1 MEIKRDYYLNELI
14 DRLDNGLIKIITGIR
29 RCGKSYLLNTIF
41 KNYLVGQ
48 GIDNEH
54 IIQLSLDE
62 NKNKKFLDPDVL
74 DEYIRSLIIDGN
86 KYYLLLDEI
95 QEVKDF
101 ESVLIG
107 FMHINNV
114 EIYVTGSNSK
124 FLSSDI
130 VTEFRG
136 RGDEI
141 RVYPL
146 SFAEF
151 YSVYDGSEEK
161 ALSEYYTYGGLP
173 LTVLAKTDNSKIN
186 YLRTQKDNVYIND
199 IVDRNNIQ
207 NKEELEMLVQ
217 IIASDIGCLTNPL
230 KLSNSFKERDRQS
243 TMTDKTIYN
252 YLGYLQDAFMIEK
265 ARRFDVRGKRF
276 IETPQKYYF
285 TDMGIRNS
293 FLDFRQS
300 EEISHTMENVIYIEL
315 KKRGY
320 NVDVGS
326 VEIREGDA
334 KKQLEI
340 DFVANK
346 GNNKIYIQSALEMKT
361 GEKVRQEQKSLL
373 NVNDFFKKII
383 IGGDNVKR
391 SRYDNGII
399 KFPLG
404 IFIESGAHF
413 TRQVSLK
420 YKAWL
425 VYHVL
430 YPVMKFGVLKFNCVN
445 SK

>member
-1 MEIKRDYYLNELI
+1 MEIKRDYYLKELI
-14 DRLDNGLIKIITGIR
+14 DRIDNGLIKIITGIR
-29 RCGKSYLLNTIF
+29 RCGKSYLLNVIF
-41 KNYLVGQ
+41 KNYLIEQ
-48 GIDNEH
+48 GVDEEH

-62 NKNKKFLDPDVL
+62 NKNKKYLNPDIL
-74 DEYIRSLIIDGN
+74 DEYIRSLIEDEN
-86 KYYLLLDEI
+86 KYYILLDEV
-95 QEVKDF
+95 QEVKEF

-107 FMHINNV
+107 FMHIRNL
-114 EIYVTGSNSK
+114 ELYVTGSNSK

-146 SFAEF
+146 SFSEF
-151 YSVYDGSEEK
+151 YSVYNGSEEK
-161 ALSEYYTYGGLP
+161 ALNEYYTFGGLP
-173 LTVLAKTDNSKIN
+173 LTVLSKTDNTKIN
-186 YLRTQKDNVYIND
+186 YLRAQKDNVYIND
-199 IVDRNNIQ
+199 IVDRNKIQ

-230 KLSNSFKERDRQS
+230 KLSNNFKERDKLS

-293 FLDFRQS
+293 FIDFRQS
-300 EEISHTMENVIYIEL
+300 EEISHIMENVIYIEL

-326 VEIREGDA
+326 VEIREGDK

-361 GEKVRQEQKSLL
+361 ADKVKQEQKSLL

-383 IGGDNVKR
+383 IVGDNVKR

-399 KFPLG
+399 LMG
-404 IFIESGAHF
+404 IYDFLLDEN
-413 TRQVSLK
+413 SLN
-420 YKAWL
+420 Y
-425 VYHVL
+425 
-430 YPVMKFGVLKFNCVN
+430 
-445 SK
+445 

>member
-1 MEIKRDYYLNELI
+1 MEIKRDYYLQEII
-14 DRLDNGLIKIITGIR
+14 DRMDNGLIKVITGIR

-41 KNYLVGQ
+41 KNYLLEQ
-48 GIDNEH
+48 GIDEKH

-62 NKNKKFLDPDVL
+62 NINKKFLDPDVL
-74 DEYIRSLIIDGN
+74 DEHIRKLIKDEK
-86 KYYLLLDEI
+86 KYFIILDEV
-95 QEVKDF
+95 QKVKEF

-107 FMHINNV
+107 FMHISNV
-114 EIYVTGSNSK
+114 DIYVTGSNSK

-130 VTEFRG
+130 ITEFRG

-141 RVYPL
+141 KVYPL
-146 SFAEF
+146 SFSEF
-151 YSVYDGSEEK
+151 YSIYDGSEEK
-161 ALSEYYTYGGLP
+161 ALNEYYIYGGLP
-173 LTVLAKTDNSKIN
+173 LAVLAKTENAKTN
-186 YLRTQKDNVYIND
+186 YLNTQKNNVYIND
-199 IVDRNNIQ
+199 IIDRDKIQ
-207 NKEELEMLVQ
+207 NKEEFEMLVQ

-230 KLSNSFKERDRQS
+230 KLSNNFKERDRS
-243 TMTDKTIYN
+243 SSMTDKTIYN

-265 ARRFDVRGKRF
+265 AKRFDVRGKKF

-300 EEISHTMENVIYIEL
+300 EEISHTMENVIYLEL

-326 VEIREGDA
+326 VEIREGDR

-361 GEKVRQEQKSLL
+361 KEKVIQEQKSLL

-383 IGGDNVKR
+383 IVGDNVTR

-399 KFPLG
+399 LMSIYDFLLDN
-404 IFIESGAHF
+404 ES
-413 TRQVSLK
+413 LM
-420 YKAWL
+420 Y
-425 VYHVL
+425 
-430 YPVMKFGVLKFNCVN
+430 
-445 SK
+445 

>member
-1 MEIKRDYYLNELI
+1 MEINRDYYLNELI
-14 DRLDNGLIKIITGIR
+14 DRIDNQLIKIVTGIR
-29 RCGKSYLLNTIF
+29 RCGKSYLLNVIF
-41 KNYLVGQ
+41 KKYLIEQ
-48 GIDNEH
+48 GIDEEH

-62 NKNKKFLDPDVL
+62 NKNKKYLDPDVL
-74 DEYIRSLIIDGN
+74 DEYIRSLIKDEN

-107 FMHINNV
+107 FMHMNNV

-151 YSVYDGSEEK
+151 YSVYEGSEEI

-173 LTVLAKTDNSKIN
+173 LAVLAKTDNAKIN
-186 YLRTQKDNVYIND
+186 YLRAQKDNVYIND
-199 IVDRNNIQ
+199 IVERNKIQ

-230 KLSNSFKERDRQS
+230 KLSNNFKERDKTS

-265 ARRFDVRGKRF
+265 ARRFDVRGKKF

-361 GEKVRQEQKSLL
+361 AEKVKQEQKSLL

-383 IGGDNVKR
+383 IVGDNIKR

-399 KFPLG
+399 LMSIYDFLLD
-404 IFIESGAHF
+404 AH
-413 TRQVSLK
+413 SLE
-420 YKAWL
+420 Y
-425 VYHVL
+425 
-430 YPVMKFGVLKFNCVN
+430 
-445 SK
+445 

>member
-1 MEIKRDYYLNELI
+1 MEIKRDYYLKELV

-41 KNYLVGQ
+41 KNYLLEQ
-48 GIDNEH
+48 GTDKEH

-62 NKNKKFLDPDVL
+62 RTNFKYLDPDEL
-74 DEYIRSLIIDGN
+74 DEYIRSLIMDEK
-86 KYYLLLDEI
+86 KYYILLDEI
-95 QEVKDF
+95 QEVKEF

-146 SFAEF
+146 SFSEF
-151 YSVYDGSEEK
+151 YSVYEGSEEK

-173 LTVLAKTDNSKIN
+173 LAIMAKTDNAKRN
-186 YLRTQKDNVYIND
+186 YLKKQKDNVYIND
-199 IVDRNNIQ
+199 IVDRNNVQ
-207 NKEELEMLVQ
+207 KQEELEMLVQ
-217 IIASDIGCLTNPL
+217 MVASDIGSLTNPL
-230 KLSNSFKERDRQS
+230 KLSNNFKERDRMS

-252 YLGYLQDAFMIEK
+252 YLGYLQDAFIIEK

-300 EEISHTMENVIYIEL
+300 EEISHLMENVIYIEL

-326 VEIREGDA
+326 VEIREGNT

-361 GEKVRQEQKSLL
+361 REKVEQEQKSLV

-383 IGGDNVKR
+383 IVGDNIKR
-391 SRYDNGII
+391 SRYENGII
-399 KFPLG
+399 IMSIYDFLLEP
-404 IFIESGAHF
+404 ESL
-413 TRQVSLK
+413 S
-420 YKAWL
+420 Y
-425 VYHVL
+425 
-430 YPVMKFGVLKFNCVN
+430 
-445 SK
+445 

>member
-1 MEIKRDYYLNELI
+1 MEIKRDYYLQELI
-14 DRLDNGLIKIITGIR
+14 DRIDNQLIKIITGIR
-29 RCGKSYLLNTIF
+29 RCGKSYLLNVIF
-41 KNYLVGQ
+41 KNYLLEQ
-48 GIDNEH
+48 GINNDH

-62 NKNKKFLDPDVL
+62 NKNKKYLDPDIL
-74 DEYIRSLIIDGN
+74 DEYVRSLIKDN
-86 KYYLLLDEI
+86 DKYYILLDEI
-95 QEVKDF
+95 QEVKNF

-107 FMHINNV
+107 FLHINNA

-146 SFAEF
+146 SFVEF
-151 YSVYDGSEEK
+151 YSVYEGSVEI

-173 LTVLAKTDNSKIN
+173 LTVLSKTDNSKIN
-186 YLRTQKDNVYIND
+186 YLKTQKDNVYIND
-199 IVDRNNIQ
+199 IIDRNNIQ

-230 KLSNSFKERDRQS
+230 KLSNNFKERDKTS

-265 ARRFDVRGKRF
+265 ARRFDVRGKKF

-300 EEISHTMENVIYIEL
+300 EEISHIMENVIYIEL

-326 VEIREGDA
+326 VEIREGNA

-361 GEKVRQEQKSLL
+361 SEKVKQEQKSLI

-383 IGGDNVKR
+383 IVGDNIKR

-399 KFPLG
+399 LMSIYDFLLD
-404 IFIESGAHF
+404 AN
-413 TRQVSLK
+413 SLE
-420 YKAWL
+420 Y
-425 VYHVL
+425 
-430 YPVMKFGVLKFNCVN
+430 
-445 SK
+445 

>member
-14 DRLDNGLIKIITGIR
+14 DRIDNQLIKIVTGIR
-29 RCGKSYLLNTIF
+29 RCGKSYLLNVIF
-41 KNYLVGQ
+41 KNYLVEQ
-48 GIDNEH
+48 GTDQEH

-62 NKNKKFLDPDVL
+62 NKNKKYLDPDVL
-74 DEYIRSLIIDGN
+74 DEYIRSLIKDEN

-114 EIYVTGSNSK
+114 EIFVTGSNSK

-136 RGDEI
+136 RGDEV

-151 YSVYDGSEEK
+151 YSIYDGTEEK
-161 ALSEYYTYGGLP
+161 ALNEYYTYGGLP
-173 LTVLAKTDNSKIN
+173 LTVLAKTDNAKIN
-186 YLRTQKDNVYIND
+186 YLKTQKDNVYIND
-199 IVDRNNIQ
+199 IVERNNIQ

-230 KLSNSFKERDRQS
+230 KLSNNFKERDKLS

-326 VEIREGDA
+326 VEIREGNT

-361 GEKVRQEQKSLL
+361 AEKVEQEQKSLV

-383 IGGDNVKR
+383 IVGDNIKR

-399 KFPLG
+399 LMSIYDFLLD
-404 IFIESGAHF
+404 AN
-413 TRQVSLK
+413 SLE
-420 YKAWL
+420 Y
-425 VYHVL
+425 
-430 YPVMKFGVLKFNCVN
+430 
-445 SK
+445 

>member
-14 DRLDNGLIKIITGIR
+14 DRIDNKLIKIITGIR

-41 KNYLVGQ
+41 KNYLIEQ
-48 GIDNEH
+48 GIDEEH
-54 IIQLSLDE
+54 IIQLSFDE
-62 NKNKKFLDPDVL
+62 KKNKKYIDPDVL
-74 DEYIRSLIIDGN
+74 DEYIRSLIKDN
-86 KYYLLLDEI
+86 EKYYLLLDEI
-95 QEVKDF
+95 QEVEEF

-107 FMHINNV
+107 FMHIDNV

-141 RVYPL
+141 RIYPL

-151 YSVYDGSEEK
+151 YSVYNGSEEK

-173 LTVLAKTDNSKIN
+173 LTVLAKTDNAKIN
-186 YLRTQKDNVYIND
+186 YLKTQKDNVYIND
-199 IVDRNNIQ
+199 IVDRNKIQ
-207 NKEELEMLVQ
+207 NREELEILVQ

-230 KLSNSFKERDRQS
+230 KLSNHFKERDRS
-243 TMTDKTIYN
+243 SSMTDKTIYN

-265 ARRFDVRGKRF
+265 AKRFDVRGKKF

-320 NVDVGS
+320 NVDVGT

-361 GEKVRQEQKSLL
+361 KEKVVQEQKSLI

-383 IGGDNVKR
+383 IVGSNIKR
-391 SRYDNGII
+391 TRYDNGII
-399 KFPLG
+399 LMG
-404 IFIESGAHF
+404 IHDFLLDMN
-413 TRQVSLK
+413 SLD
-420 YKAWL
+420 Y
-425 VYHVL
+425 
-430 YPVMKFGVLKFNCVN
+430 
-445 SK
+445 

>member
-1 MEIKRDYYLNELI
+1 MEIKRDYYLKELI

-41 KNYLVGQ
+41 KNYLLEQ
-48 GIDNEH
+48 GTDKEH

-62 NKNKKFLDPDVL
+62 RTNFKYLDPDEL
-74 DEYIRSLIIDGN
+74 DKYIRSLIMDEK
-86 KYYLLLDEI
+86 KYYILLDEI
-95 QEVKDF
+95 QEVKEF

-151 YSVYDGSEEK
+151 YSVYEGSEEK

-173 LTVLAKTDNSKIN
+173 LAIMAKTDNAKIN
-186 YLRTQKDNVYIND
+186 YLKTQKDNVYIND
-199 IVDRNNIQ
+199 IVDRNNVQ
-207 NKEELEMLVQ
+207 NQEELEMLVQ
-217 IIASDIGCLTNPL
+217 IVASDIGSLTNPL
-230 KLSNSFKERDRQS
+230 KLSNNLKERDRMS

-252 YLGYLQDAFMIEK
+252 YLGYLQDAFIIEK

-300 EEISHTMENVIYIEL
+300 EEISHSMENVIYIEL

-326 VEIREGDA
+326 VEIREGNT

-346 GNNKIYIQSALEMKT
+346 GNNKIYIQSALEMRT
-361 GEKVRQEQKSLL
+361 REKVEQEQKSLV

-383 IGGDNVKR
+383 IVGDNIKR
-391 SRYDNGII
+391 SRYENGII
-399 KFPLG
+399 IMSIYDFLLDP
-404 IFIESGAHF
+404 ESL
-413 TRQVSLK
+413 S
-420 YKAWL
+420 Y
-425 VYHVL
+425 
-430 YPVMKFGVLKFNCVN
+430 
-445 SK
+445 

>member
-1 MEIKRDYYLNELI
+1 MEIKRDYYLKELI
-14 DRLDNGLIKIITGIR
+14 DRIDNGLIKIITGIR

-41 KNYLVGQ
+41 KNYLIEQ
-48 GIDNEH
+48 GTDEEH

-62 NKNKKFLDPDVL
+62 NKNKKYLNPDVL
-74 DEYIRSLIIDGN
+74 DEYIRSLIKDKN
-86 KYYLLLDEI
+86 KYYILLDEI

-136 RGDEI
+136 RGDEV

-151 YSVYDGSEEK
+151 FSVYDGSEER
-161 ALSEYYTYGGLP
+161 ALSEYYTFGGLP
-173 LTVLAKTDNSKIN
+173 LTILAKSDNSKIN

-199 IVDRNNIQ
+199 IVDRNKIQ

-230 KLSNSFKERDRQS
+230 KLSNNFRERDKLS

-276 IETPQKYYF
+276 IDTPQKYYF

-315 KKRGY
+315 RKRGY

-361 GEKVRQEQKSLL
+361 AEKVQQEQKSLL

-383 IGGDNVKR
+383 IVGDNIKR
-391 SRYDNGII
+391 SRFDNGII
-399 KFPLG
+399 IMSIYDFLLD
-404 IFIESGAHF
+404 AN
-413 TRQVSLK
+413 SLE
-420 YKAWL
+420 Y
-425 VYHVL
+425 
-430 YPVMKFGVLKFNCVN
+430 
-445 SK
+445 

>member
-1 MEIKRDYYLNELI
+1 MEIKRDYYLKELI
-14 DRLDNGLIKIITGIR
+14 DRIDNGLIKIITGIR
-29 RCGKSYLLNTIF
+29 RCGKSYLLNIIF
-41 KNYLVGQ
+41 KNYLIEQ
-48 GIDNEH
+48 GVDKEH

-62 NKNKKFLDPDVL
+62 NKNKKYLEPDSL
-74 DEYIRSLIIDGN
+74 DEYIRSLIKDKN
-86 KYYLLLDEI
+86 KYYILLDEV

-101 ESVLIG
+101 EAVLIG
-107 FMHINNV
+107 FMHINNL

-146 SFAEF
+146 SFSEF

-161 ALSEYYTYGGLP
+161 ALNEYYTFGGLP
-173 LTVLAKTDNSKIN
+173 LTVLSKTDNTKIN
-186 YLRTQKDNVYIND
+186 YLKAQKDNVYIND
-199 IVDRNNIQ
+199 IVDRNKIQ

-230 KLSNSFKERDRQS
+230 KLSNNFKERDKFS

-265 ARRFDVRGKRF
+265 VKRFDVKRNRV
-276 IETPQKYYF
+276 IKTPQKYYF

-300 EEISHTMENVIYIEL
+300 EEISHIMENVIYIEL

-326 VEIREGDA
+326 VEIREGDK

-361 GEKVRQEQKSLL
+361 VDKVKQEQRSLL

-383 IGGDNVKR
+383 IVGDNVKR
-391 SRYDNGII
+391 SRYENGII
-399 KFPLG
+399 LMSIYDFLLD
-404 IFIESGAHF
+404 EN
-413 TRQVSLK
+413 SLN
-420 YKAWL
+420 Y
-425 VYHVL
+425 
-430 YPVMKFGVLKFNCVN
+430 
-445 SK
+445 

>member
-1 MEIKRDYYLNELI
+1 MEIKRDYYLKELI
-14 DRLDNGLIKIITGIR
+14 DRIDNQLIKIITGIR

-41 KNYLVGQ
+41 KNYLIEQ

-62 NKNKKFLDPDVL
+62 NINKKYLDPDEL
-74 DEYIRSLIIDGN
+74 DSYIRSLIKDNN

-95 QEVKDF
+95 QEVKNF

-107 FMHINNV
+107 FMHINNI

-146 SFAEF
+146 SFLEF
-151 YSVYDGSEEK
+151 YSVYDGSYER
-161 ALSEYYTYGGLP
+161 ALSEYYTFGGLP
-173 LTVLAKTDNSKIN
+173 LTILLKTDTSKIN
-186 YLRTQKDNVYIND
+186 YLKMQKDNVYIND
-199 IVDRNNIQ
+199 IVDRNNIK

-217 IIASDIGCLTNPL
+217 IIASDIGSLTNPL
-230 KLSNSFKERDRQS
+230 KLSNVFKERDRQS
-243 TMTDKTIYN
+243 SMSDKTIYN
-252 YLGYLQDAFMIEK
+252 YLEYLQNAFIIEK
-265 ARRFDVRGKRF
+265 ARRFDVRGKKF

-300 EEISHTMENVIYIEL
+300 DELSHTMENVIYIEL

-326 VEIREGDA
+326 VPIREGNTQ
-334 KKQLEI
+334 KQLEI
-340 DFVANK
+340 DFIANK
-346 GNNKIYIQSALEMKT
+346 GNNKIYIQSALEMKST
-361 GEKVRQEQKSLL
+361 EKIKQEQKSLI

-383 IGGDNVKR
+383 IVGNDVKR

-399 KFPLG
+399 LMSIYDFLLDPN
-404 IFIESGAHF
+404 
-413 TRQVSLK
+413 SLD
-420 YKAWL
+420 Y
-425 VYHVL
+425 
-430 YPVMKFGVLKFNCVN
+430 
-445 SK
+445 

>member
-1 MEIKRDYYLNELI
+1 MEIKRDFYLNELI
-14 DRLDNGLIKIITGIR
+14 EGLDNGLVKIVTGIR
-29 RCGKSYLLNTIF
+29 RCGKSYLLDPIF
-41 KNYLVGQ
+41 KNYLMDQ
-48 GIDNEH
+48 GVKEDH
-54 IIQLSLDE
+54 IIKLDLDE
-62 NKNKKFLDPDVL
+62 RDNYIYHNPDELNKYVKSKIIDKDKYYVIL
-74 DEYIRSLIIDGN
+74 DEVQ
-86 KYYLLLDEI
+86 KVE
-95 QEVKDF
+95 EF

-107 FMHINNV
+107 FLHMKNV

-130 VTEFRG
+130 ITEFRG
-136 RGDEI
+136 RGFEI
-141 RVYPL
+141 KVYPL
-146 SFAEF
+146 SFSEY
-151 YSVYDGSEEK
+151 YSIYDGSEER
-161 ALSEYYTYGGLP
+161 ALNEYYTYGGLP
-173 LTVLAKTDNSKIN
+173 LSVLAKSDDAKIN
-186 YLRTQKDNVYIND
+186 YLKSQKENVYIND
-199 IVDRNNIQ
+199 IVERNNVQ

-217 IIASDIGCLTNPL
+217 IVASDIGSLTNPL
-230 KLSNSFKERDRQS
+230 KLSNCFRERDKSS

-300 EEISHTMENVIYIEL
+300 EEISHTMENVIYLEL

-326 VEIREGDA
+326 VEIREGDK

-361 GEKVRQEQKSLL
+361 KEKVEQEQKSLL

-383 IGGDNVKR
+383 IVGDNITK
-391 SRYDNGII
+391 SRYDNGIVI
-399 KFPLG
+399 MSIYDFLLDMD
-404 IFIESGAHF
+404 
-413 TRQVSLK
+413 SLN
-420 YKAWL
+420 Y
-425 VYHVL
+425 
-430 YPVMKFGVLKFNCVN
+430 
-445 SK
+445 

>member
-1 MEIKRDYYLNELI
+1 MEIKRDYYLKELI
-14 DRLDNGLIKIITGIR
+14 DRIDNGLIKIITGIR
-29 RCGKSYLLNTIF
+29 RCGKSYLLNVIF
-41 KNYLVGQ
+41 KNYLLGE
-48 GIDNEH
+48 GIVKEH

-62 NKNKKFLDPDVL
+62 NRNKKYLDPDIL
-74 DEYIRSLIIDGN
+74 DSYIRNLIKDNN
-86 KYYLLLDEI
+86 KYYLLLDEV

-107 FMHINNV
+107 FMHISNL

-146 SFAEF
+146 SFSEF
-151 YSVYDGSEEK
+151 YSVYNGSEEK
-161 ALSEYYTYGGLP
+161 ALNEYYTFGGLP
-173 LTVLAKTDNSKIN
+173 LTVLSKTDNTKIN

-199 IVDRNNIQ
+199 IVDRNKIQ

-217 IIASDIGCLTNPL
+217 IVASDIGCLTNPL
-230 KLSNSFKERDRQS
+230 KLSNNFKERDKLS

-293 FLDFRQS
+293 FIDFRQS
-300 EEISHTMENVIYIEL
+300 EEISHIMENVIYIEL

-326 VEIREGDA
+326 VEIREGNT

-361 GEKVRQEQKSLL
+361 ADKVKQEQKSLL

-383 IGGDNVKR
+383 IVGDNIKK

-399 KFPLG
+399 LMSIYDFLLD
-404 IFIESGAHF
+404 EN
-413 TRQVSLK
+413 SLN
-420 YKAWL
+420 Y
-425 VYHVL
+425 
-430 YPVMKFGVLKFNCVN
+430 
-445 SK
+445 

>member
-1 MEIKRDYYLNELI
+1 MEIKRDYYLKELV

-41 KNYLVGQ
+41 KNYLLEQ
-48 GIDNEH
+48 GTDKEH

-62 NKNKKFLDPDVL
+62 RTNFKYLDPDEL
-74 DEYIRSLIIDGN
+74 DEYIRSLIMDEK
-86 KYYLLLDEI
+86 KYYILLDEI
-95 QEVKDF
+95 QEVKEF

-151 YSVYDGSEEK
+151 YSVYEGSEEK

-173 LTVLAKTDNSKIN
+173 LAIMAKTDNAKIN
-186 YLRTQKDNVYIND
+186 YLKTQKDNVYIND
-199 IVDRNNIQ
+199 IVDRNNVQ
-207 NKEELEMLVQ
+207 NQEELEMLVQ
-217 IIASDIGCLTNPL
+217 IVASDIGSLTNPL
-230 KLSNSFKERDRQS
+230 KLSNNFKERDRMS

-252 YLGYLQDAFMIEK
+252 YLGYLQDAFIIEK

-300 EEISHTMENVIYIEL
+300 EEISHLMENVIYIEL

-326 VEIREGDA
+326 VEIREGNT

-361 GEKVRQEQKSLL
+361 REKVEQEQKSLV

-383 IGGDNVKR
+383 IVGDNIKR
-391 SRYDNGII
+391 SRYENGII
-399 KFPLG
+399 IMSIYDFLLDP
-404 IFIESGAHF
+404 ESL
-413 TRQVSLK
+413 S
-420 YKAWL
+420 Y
-425 VYHVL
+425 
-430 YPVMKFGVLKFNCVN
+430 
-445 SK
+445 

>member
-1 MEIKRDYYLNELI
+1 MEIKRDYYLKELI

-41 KNYLVGQ
+41 KNYLLEQ
-48 GIDNEH
+48 GTDEKH

-62 NKNKKFLDPDVL
+62 RTNSKYLDPDKL
-74 DEYIRSLIIDGN
+74 DKYIRSLIVDEQ
-86 KYYLLLDEI
+86 KYYILLDEI
-95 QEVKDF
+95 QEVKEF

-146 SFAEF
+146 SFSEF
-151 YSVYDGSEEK
+151 YSVYEGSEEK

-173 LTVLAKTDNSKIN
+173 LTVIAKTDNAKIN
-186 YLRTQKDNVYIND
+186 YLKTQKDNVYIND
-199 IVDRNNIQ
+199 IIDRNNVQ

-217 IIASDIGCLTNPL
+217 IVASDIGSLTNPL
-230 KLSNSFKERDRQS
+230 KLSNNFKERDRMS

-252 YLGYLQDAFMIEK
+252 YLGYLQDAFIIEK
-265 ARRFDVRGKRF
+265 AKRFDVRGKRF

-285 TDMGIRNS
+285 TDMGIRSS

-326 VEIREGDA
+326 VEIREGNT

-361 GEKVRQEQKSLL
+361 KEQVEQEQKSLI

-383 IGGDNVKR
+383 IVGDNIKR
-391 SRYDNGII
+391 SRYENGII
-399 KFPLG
+399 IMSIYDFLLDQ
-404 IFIESGAHF
+404 ESL
-413 TRQVSLK
+413 S
-420 YKAWL
+420 Y
-425 VYHVL
+425 
-430 YPVMKFGVLKFNCVN
+430 
-445 SK
+445 

>member
-1 MEIKRDYYLNELI
+1 MEIKRDYYLKELI
-14 DRLDNGLIKIITGIR
+14 DRIDNGLIKIITGIR
-29 RCGKSYLLNTIF
+29 RCGKSYLLNVIF
-41 KNYLVGQ
+41 KNYLIEQGVGE
-48 GIDNEH
+48 EH

-62 NKNKKFLDPDVL
+62 NRNKKYLVPDILDS
-74 DEYIRSLIIDGN
+74 YIRNLVKDNN
-86 KYYLLLDEI
+86 KYYLLLDEV
-95 QEVKDF
+95 QDVKDF

-107 FMHINNV
+107 FMHISNL
-114 EIYVTGSNSK
+114 EIYGTGSNSK

-146 SFAEF
+146 SFSEF
-151 YSVYDGSEEK
+151 YSVYNGSEEK
-161 ALSEYYTYGGLP
+161 ALNEYYTFGGLP
-173 LTVLAKTDNSKIN
+173 LTVLSKTDNTKIN

-199 IVDRNNIQ
+199 LVDRNKIQ

-217 IIASDIGCLTNPL
+217 IVASDIGCLTNPL
-230 KLSNSFKERDRQS
+230 KLSNNFKERDKLS

-252 YLGYLQDAFMIEK
+252 YLNYLQDAFMIEK
-265 ARRFDVRGKRF
+265 ARRFDVRRKKV
-276 IETPQKYYF
+276 IKTPQKYYF

-293 FLDFRQS
+293 FIDFRQS
-300 EEISHTMENVIYIEL
+300 EEISHIMENVIYIEL

-320 NVDVGS
+320 NVYVGS
-326 VEIREGDA
+326 VEIREGNI

-361 GEKVRQEQKSLL
+361 ADKVNQEQKSLL

-383 IGGDNVKR
+383 IVGDNIKK

-399 KFPLG
+399 LMSIYDFLLD
-404 IFIESGAHF
+404 EN
-413 TRQVSLK
+413 SLN
-420 YKAWL
+420 Y
-425 VYHVL
+425 
-430 YPVMKFGVLKFNCVN
+430 
-445 SK
+445 

>member
-14 DRLDNGLIKIITGIR
+14 DRIDNQLIKIITGIR
-29 RCGKSYLLNTIF
+29 RCGKSYLLNIIF
-41 KNYLVGQ
+41 KNYLIQQ
-48 GIDNEH
+48 GTDEEH

-62 NKNKKFLDPDVL
+62 KKNKKYLNPDVL
-74 DEYIRSLIIDGN
+74 DEYIRSLIKDKD
-86 KYYLLLDEI
+86 KYYILLDEI
-95 QEVKDF
+95 QEVQDF

-130 VTEFRG
+130 ITEFRG

-146 SFAEF
+146 TFAEF

-161 ALSEYYTYGGLP
+161 GLSEYYTYGGLP
-173 LTVLAKTDNSKIN
+173 LTVLAKTDNAKTN
-186 YLRTQKDNVYIND
+186 YLKTQKDNVYIND
-199 IVDRNNIQ
+199 IIDRNKIQ

-230 KLSNSFKERDRQS
+230 KLSNNFKERDKTS

-252 YLGYLQDAFMIEK
+252 YLGYLQNAFMIEK
-265 ARRFDVRGKRF
+265 ARRFDVRGKKF

-300 EEISHTMENVIYIEL
+300 EEISHTMENVIYLEL
-315 KKRGY
+315 RKRGY

-361 GEKVRQEQKSLL
+361 KEKVIQEQKSLL

-383 IGGDNVKR
+383 IVGDNIKR

-399 KFPLG
+399 LMSIYDFLLDDN
-404 IFIESGAHF
+404 
-413 TRQVSLK
+413 SLS
-420 YKAWL
+420 Y
-425 VYHVL
+425 
-430 YPVMKFGVLKFNCVN
+430 
-445 SK
+445 

>member
-1 MEIKRDYYLNELI
+1 MEIKRDFYLNELI
-14 DRLDNGLIKIITGIR
+14 EGLDNGLVKIVTGIR
-29 RCGKSYLLNTIF
+29 RCGKSYLLDPIF
-41 KNYLVGQ
+41 KNYLMDQ
-48 GIDNEH
+48 GVKEDH
-54 IIQLSLDE
+54 IIKLDLDE
-62 NKNKKFLDPDVL
+62 RDNYIYHNPDELNKYVKSKIIDKDKYYVIL
-74 DEYIRSLIIDGN
+74 DEVQ
-86 KYYLLLDEI
+86 KVE
-95 QEVKDF
+95 EF

-107 FMHINNV
+107 FLHMKNV

-130 VTEFRG
+130 ITEFRG
-136 RGDEI
+136 RGFEI
-141 RVYPL
+141 KVYPL
-146 SFAEF
+146 SFSEY
-151 YSVYDGSEEK
+151 YSIYDGSEEK
-161 ALSEYYTYGGLP
+161 ALNEYYTYGGLP
-173 LTVLAKTDNSKIN
+173 LSVLAKSDDAKIN
-186 YLRTQKDNVYIND
+186 YLKSQKENVYIND
-199 IVDRNNIQ
+199 IVERNNIQ

-217 IIASDIGCLTNPL
+217 IVASDIGSLTNPL
-230 KLSNSFKERDRQS
+230 KLSNCFKERDKSS

-300 EEISHTMENVIYIEL
+300 EEISHTMENVIYLEL

-326 VEIREGDA
+326 VEIREGDK

-361 GEKVRQEQKSLL
+361 KEKVEQEQKSLL

-383 IGGDNVKR
+383 IVGDNITK
-391 SRYDNGII
+391 SRYDNGIVI
-399 KFPLG
+399 MSIYDFLLDMD
-404 IFIESGAHF
+404 
-413 TRQVSLK
+413 SLN
-420 YKAWL
+420 Y
-425 VYHVL
+425 
-430 YPVMKFGVLKFNCVN
+430 
-445 SK
+445 

>member
-1 MEIKRDYYLNELI
+1 MEIKRDYYLKELI

-41 KNYLVGQ
+41 KNYLIEQ
-48 GIDNEH
+48 GTREEQ

-62 NKNKKFLDPDVL
+62 RSNFKYLDPDEL
-74 DEYIRSLIIDGN
+74 DKYIRSRIIDKS
-86 KYYLLLDEI
+86 KYYILLDEI
-95 QEVKDF
+95 QEVREF

-107 FMHINNV
+107 FMHIDNA

-146 SFAEF
+146 SFSEF

-161 ALSEYYTYGGLP
+161 ALNEYYTYGGLP
-173 LTVLAKTDNSKIN
+173 LTIAAKTDNAKIN
-186 YLRTQKDNVYIND
+186 YLKAQKENVYIND
-199 IVDRNNIQ
+199 IIDRNNVQ

-217 IIASDIGCLTNPL
+217 IVASDIGSLTNPL
-230 KLSNSFKERDRQS
+230 KLSNNFKERDKTS
-243 TMTDKTIYN
+243 TMTDKTIFN
-252 YLGYLQDAFMIEK
+252 YLGYLQDAFIIEK

-326 VEIREGDA
+326 VEIREGSA

-361 GEKVRQEQKSLL
+361 KEKVEQEQKSLI

-383 IGGDNVKR
+383 IVGDNIKR
-391 SRYDNGII
+391 SRYENGII
-399 KFPLG
+399 IMSIYDFLLDL
-404 IFIESGAHF
+404 ES
-413 TRQVSLK
+413 LN
-420 YKAWL
+420 Y
-425 VYHVL
+425 
-430 YPVMKFGVLKFNCVN
+430 
-445 SK
+445 

>member
-1 MEIKRDYYLNELI
+1 MEIKRNFYLNELI
-14 DRLDNGLIKIITGIR
+14 EGLDNGLVKIVTGIR
-29 RCGKSYLLNTIF
+29 RCGKSYLLDPIF
-41 KNYLVGQ
+41 KNYLIENGVKK
-48 GIDNEH
+48 DH
-54 IIQLSLDE
+54 IIKLDLDE
-62 NKNKKFLDPDVL
+62 RDNFIYHNPDELNKYVKDRIVDKDKYYIIL
-74 DEYIRSLIIDGN
+74 DEV
-86 KYYLLLDEI
+86 
-95 QEVKDF
+95 QEVEEF

-107 FMHINNV
+107 FLHMNNV
-114 EIYVTGSNSK
+114 EVYVTGSNSK

-130 VTEFRG
+130 ITEFRG
-136 RGDEI
+136 RGTEI
-141 RVYPL
+141 KVYPL
-146 SFAEF
+146 SFSEY
-151 YSVYDGSEEK
+151 YSIYDGSEER

-173 LTVLAKTDNSKIN
+173 LTVLAKSDDAKIN
-186 YLRTQKDNVYIND
+186 YLKSQKENVYIND
-199 IVDRNNIQ
+199 IVERNNVQ

-217 IIASDIGCLTNPL
+217 IIASDIGSLTNPL
-230 KLSNSFKERDRQS
+230 KLSNSFKERDKLS

-300 EEISHTMENVIYIEL
+300 EEISHTMENVVYLEL

-326 VEIREGDA
+326 VEIREGDK

-361 GEKVRQEQKSLL
+361 KEKVEQEQKSLL
-373 NVNDFFKKII
+373 NVNDFFKKMIVV
-383 IGGDNVKR
+383 GDYIKK
-391 SRYDNGII
+391 SRYENGII
-399 KFPLG
+399 IMSIYDFLLDQ
-404 IFIESGAHF
+404 S
-413 TRQVSLK
+413 SLE
-420 YKAWL
+420 Y
-425 VYHVL
+425 
-430 YPVMKFGVLKFNCVN
+430 
-445 SK
+445 

>member
-14 DRLDNGLIKIITGIR
+14 DRIDNQLIKIITGIR
-29 RCGKSYLLNTIF
+29 RCGKSYILNVIFKDYLLN
-41 KNYLVGQ
+41 Q
-48 GIDNEH
+48 GVNQEH

-62 NKNKKFLDPDVL
+62 NKNKKYLNPDEL
-74 DEYIRSLIIDGN
+74 DEYIRSKIIDDE
-86 KYYLLLDEI
+86 KYFILLDEI

-107 FMHINNV
+107 FMHMKNV

-146 SFAEF
+146 SFSEF
-151 YSVYDGSEEK
+151 YSVFDGSEEK
-161 ALSEYYTYGGLP
+161 ALNEYYTYGGLP
-173 LTVLAKTDNSKIN
+173 LTVISKTDNSKTN
-186 YLRTQKDNVYIND
+186 YLKTQKDNVYIND
-199 IVDRNNIQ
+199 IVDRNKIQ

-230 KLSNSFKERDRQS
+230 KLSNAFKERDKTS

-265 ARRFDVRGKRF
+265 AKRFDIRGKKF

-300 EEISHTMENVIYIEL
+300 EEISHIMENVIYIEL

-326 VEIREGDA
+326 VEIRDGDT

-361 GEKVRQEQKSLL
+361 EEKVKQEQKSLL

-383 IGGDNVKR
+383 IVGDNVKK

-399 KFPLG
+399 LMSIYDFLLDPD
-404 IFIESGAHF
+404 
-413 TRQVSLK
+413 SLQ
-420 YKAWL
+420 Y
-425 VYHVL
+425 
-430 YPVMKFGVLKFNCVN
+430 
-445 SK
+445 

>member
-1 MEIKRDYYLNELI
+1 MEIKRDFYLKELI
-14 DRLDNGLIKIITGIR
+14 DRLDNGLIKIVTGIR
-29 RCGKSYLLNTIF
+29 RCGKSYLLDPIF
-41 KNYLVGQ
+41 KDYLIEQ
-48 GIDNEH
+48 GINKDH
-54 IIQLSLDE
+54 IIKLSLDE
-62 NKNKKFLDPDVL
+62 RTNKKYLDPDEL
-74 DEYIRSLIIDGN
+74 DKYIRSLIIDDE
-86 KYYLLLDEI
+86 KYYLILDEI
-95 QEVKDF
+95 QEVKEF

-146 SFAEF
+146 SFSEF
-151 YSVYDGSEEK
+151 YSVFEGTEEK
-161 ALSEYYTYGGLP
+161 ALNEYYTYGGLP
-173 LTVLAKTDNSKIN
+173 LTLLAKTDNAKTN
-186 YLRTQKDNVYIND
+186 YLKTQKDNVYIND
-199 IVDRNNIQ
+199 IIERNNVK

-217 IIASDIGCLTNPL
+217 IIASDIGSLTNPL
-230 KLSNSFKERDRQS
+230 KLSNSFKERDRS
-243 TMTDKTIYN
+243 TTMTDKTIYN
-252 YLGYLQDAFMIEK
+252 YLGYLQDSFLIEK
-265 ARRFDVRGKRF
+265 ARRFDIRGKKF

-300 EEISHTMENVIYIEL
+300 EEISHTMENVIYLEL
-315 KKRGY
+315 RKRGY

-326 VEIREGDA
+326 VEIREGNT

-340 DFVANK
+340 DFVATK

-361 GEKVRQEQKSLL
+361 PEKVAQEQKSLI

-383 IGGDNVKR
+383 IVGDNIKK
-391 SRYDNGII
+391 SRFDNGII
-399 KFPLG
+399 IMSIYDFLLN
-404 IFIESGAHF
+404 AD
-413 TRQVSLK
+413 SLE
-420 YKAWL
+420 Y
-425 VYHVL
+425 
-430 YPVMKFGVLKFNCVN
+430 
-445 SK
+445 

>member
-1 MEIKRDYYLNELI
+1 MEIKRDYYLKELI
-14 DRLDNGLIKIITGIR
+14 DRIDNGLIKIITGIR
-29 RCGKSYLLNTIF
+29 RCGKSYLLNVIF
-41 KNYLVGQ
+41 KNYLLGE
-48 GIDNEH
+48 GIDKEH

-62 NKNKKFLDPDVL
+62 NRNKKYLDPDIL
-74 DEYIRSLIIDGN
+74 DSYIRNLIKDNN
-86 KYYLLLDEI
+86 KYYLLLDEV

-107 FMHINNV
+107 FMHISNL

-146 SFAEF
+146 SFSEF
-151 YSVYDGSEEK
+151 YSVYNGSEEK
-161 ALSEYYTYGGLP
+161 ALNEYYTFGGLP
-173 LTVLAKTDNSKIN
+173 LTVLSKTDNTKIN

-199 IVDRNNIQ
+199 IVDRNKIQ

-217 IIASDIGCLTNPL
+217 IVASDIGCLTNPL
-230 KLSNSFKERDRQS
+230 KLSNNFKERDKLS

-285 TDMGIRNS
+285 TDIGIRNS
-293 FLDFRQS
+293 FIDFRQS
-300 EEISHTMENVIYIEL
+300 EEISHIMENVIYIEL

-326 VEIREGDA
+326 VEIREGNT

-361 GEKVRQEQKSLL
+361 ADKVKQEQKSLL

-383 IGGDNVKR
+383 IVGDNIKK

-399 KFPLG
+399 LMSIYDFLLD
-404 IFIESGAHF
+404 EN
-413 TRQVSLK
+413 SLN
-420 YKAWL
+420 Y
-425 VYHVL
+425 
-430 YPVMKFGVLKFNCVN
+430 
-445 SK
+445 

>member
-1 MEIKRDYYLNELI
+1 MEIKRDYYLKELI
-14 DRLDNGLIKIITGIR
+14 DRIDNGLIKIITGIR
-29 RCGKSYLLNTIF
+29 RCGKSYLLNVIF
-41 KNYLVGQ
+41 KNYLIEQGVGE
-48 GIDNEH
+48 EH

-62 NKNKKFLDPDVL
+62 NRNKKYLVPDILDS
-74 DEYIRSLIIDGN
+74 YIRNLVKDNN
-86 KYYLLLDEI
+86 KYYLLLDEV
-95 QEVKDF
+95 QDVKDF

-107 FMHINNV
+107 FMHISNL

-146 SFAEF
+146 SFSEF
-151 YSVYDGSEEK
+151 YSVYNGSEEK
-161 ALSEYYTYGGLP
+161 ALNEYYTFGGLP
-173 LTVLAKTDNSKIN
+173 LTVLSKTDNTKIN

-199 IVDRNNIQ
+199 IVDRNKIQ

-217 IIASDIGCLTNPL
+217 IVASDIGCLTNPL
-230 KLSNSFKERDRQS
+230 KLSNNFKERDKLS

-252 YLGYLQDAFMIEK
+252 YLNYLQDAFMIEK
-265 ARRFDVRGKRF
+265 ARRFDVRRKKV
-276 IETPQKYYF
+276 IKTPQKYYF

-293 FLDFRQS
+293 FIDFRQS
-300 EEISHTMENVIYIEL
+300 EEISHIMENVIYIEL

-320 NVDVGS
+320 NVYVGS
-326 VEIREGDA
+326 VEIREGNI

-361 GEKVRQEQKSLL
+361 ADKVNQEQKSLL

-383 IGGDNVKR
+383 IVGDNIKK

-399 KFPLG
+399 LMSIYDFLLD
-404 IFIESGAHF
+404 EN
-413 TRQVSLK
+413 SLN
-420 YKAWL
+420 Y
-425 VYHVL
+425 
-430 YPVMKFGVLKFNCVN
+430 
-445 SK
+445 